1 MGEPIRVK
9 EYISETG
16 MEFLPSGMLIKSD
29 TGMGAT
35 HLELICAR
43 HSIVVEPIR
52 VTAANKVSS
61 AKSNN
66 DYPRDRLPFYVGSA
80 VGDIPKPNDS
90 NVKDYLNDENIVYK
104 KFICV
109 ADSLPKVI
117 RNIQAHGSLSA
128 SDFFLLIDE
137 IDSIQMD
144 SSFRSAMERCVDHYE
159 NQPDEMRAM
168 LTATP
173 LEFHNPLLQREPI
186 THFVLETSTLKPTLF
201 VQTSNGLQCMLD
213 RISKIIKTDDSKI
226 VIVINHI
233 QSIVVLIET
242 LIKTD
247 VPSANI
253 AVLCSSYS
261 KDDFPKHHKELTGK
275 IYPAKINFVTS
286 AYYSGYDIEESYHLI
301 CYANYT
307 VKSTMLS
314 PSQIKQIY
322 GRCRS
327 PFSILSH
334 LIVYR
339 PQYEGEPKNFPH
351 VTPQGLI
358 TEAQALVDS
367 DKCFKIHYPEGSVDN
382 LGILQNFRS
391 ILVDA
396 LNAKNLNSVRKSSD
410 KSGLVISYFFI
421 DSKIE
426 QYHNQ
431 ETFFAPISDPVARLT
446 ELGFLLE
453 EVQYYNEV
461 KLQAS
466 EAQQI
471 NARKSKLVEKMK
483 ELLELDEDTIGDELR
498 KMEAGFSFTANGRV
512 LSFMNELKFHF
523 PLKEVIEEALDMLVN
538 NKTGLPCRDLRA
550 FNNWLVGKYFQTAD
564 EDTPIRIFVNH
575 YFKIGDRLTSM
586 EIANR
591 MKDCI
596 VHAQL
601 KTLLGF
607 ESQLPVDVQGKQ
619 KLLVTMAAKFVN
631 FYRHRKK
638 GGDIFR
644 VLNVIPS
651 KAPRPKNEIRISP
664 DEMFNDS
671 VAVDLSTTFG

>member
-61 AKSNN
+61 AKTDD
-66 DYPRDRLPFYVGSA
+66 DYPKDRLPFYVGSA

-90 NVKDYLNDENIVYK
+90 NVRDYLNDKNIVYK

-109 ADSLPKVI
+109 ADSLPRVI
-117 RNIQAHGSLSA
+117 RNIQAHGSFSA
-128 SDFFLLIDE
+128 NDFFLLIDE

-173 LEFHNPLLQREPI
+173 LEFHNPILKKEPI
-186 THFVLETSTLKPTLF
+186 THFVLERSSLKPTLF
-201 VQTSNGLQCMLD
+201 VQTSNGLQCILD
-213 RISKIIKTDDSKI
+213 RISKITKTDNSKI

-253 AVLCSSYS
+253 AVLCGGYS

-307 VKSTMLS
+307 LKSTMLS

-339 PQYEGEPKNFPH
+339 PQYEGEPTNFTNI
-351 VTPQGLI
+351 TPQGLI

-382 LGILQNFRS
+382 LGILKNFRNL
-391 ILVDA
+391 LVDA
-396 LNAKNLNSVRKSSD
+396 LNAKNFYSVRNNSD
-410 KSGLVISYFFI
+410 NSRLVISYFFI

-426 QYHNQ
+426 QYNNY
-431 ETFFAPISDPVARLT
+431 ETFFAPTSDPVARLQ
-446 ELGFLLE
+446 EVGFSIE
-453 EVQYYNEV
+453 EVRYYNEV

-471 NARKSKLVEKMK
+471 NARKSNLVNKMK
-483 ELLELDEDTIGDELR
+483 ELLELHEDKIGDELR
-498 KMEAGFSFTANGRV
+498 KMEARFSFSVNGRV

-523 PLKEVIEEALDMLVN
+523 PLKEVIKEALDKLVN
-538 NKTGLPCRDLRA
+538 ENTGLPMRDLRA
-550 FNNWLVGKYFQTAD
+550 FNYWLVGKYFQTAD

-575 YFKIGDRLTSM
+575 YFKVGDRLTSI
-586 EIANR
+586 EIATR

-607 ESQLPVDVQGKQ
+607 ESQLPVDVEGNQKQ
-619 KLLVTMAAKFVN
+619 LVTLAAKFIS

-644 VLNVIPS
+644 VLDVIPAKS
-651 KAPRPKNEIRISP
+651 PRPKNEIRISP
-664 DEMFNDS
+664 DELFNDS
-671 VAVDLSTTFG
+671 VDISTTFG

>member
-61 AKSNN
+61 AKTDD

-90 NVKDYLNDENIVYK
+90 NVRDYLNDKNIVYK

-109 ADSLPKVI
+109 ADSLPRVI
-117 RNIQAHGSLSA
+117 RNIQAHGSFSA
-128 SDFFLLIDE
+128 NDFFLLIDE

-144 SSFRSAMERCVDHYE
+144 SSFRSAMERCVDYYE

-173 LEFHNPLLQREPI
+173 LEFHNPRLKKQPI
-186 THFVLETSTLKPTLF
+186 TYFVLERSSLKPTLF
-201 VQTSNGLQCMLD
+201 VQTSNGLQCILD
-213 RISKIIKTDDSKI
+213 RISKITKNDDSKI

-242 LIKTD
+242 LIKTG

-261 KDDFPKHHKELTGK
+261 KDDFPRHHKELTGK
-275 IYPAKINFVTS
+275 IYPTKINFVTS

-339 PQYEGEPKNFPH
+339 PQYEGEPKNFAH
-351 VTPQGLI
+351 ITPQGLI

-367 DKCFKIHYPEGSVDN
+367 EKCFKIHYPEGSVDN

-396 LNAKNLNSVRKSSD
+396 LNAKNLNSVRKNSD

-426 QYHNQ
+426 QYYNQ
-431 ETFFAPISDPVARLT
+431 ETFYAPTSDPLARL
-446 ELGFLLE
+446 EEVGFSLE
-453 EVQYYNEV
+453 VVQYYNEV
-461 KLQAS
+461 KLATS

-483 ELLELDEDTIGDELR
+483 ELLELDEETIGDELR
-498 KMEAGFSFTANGRV
+498 KMEASFSVTVNGRV

-523 PLKEVIEEALDMLVN
+523 SLKEVIEEALNMLVN
-538 NKTGLPCRDLRA
+538 KKTGLPMRDLRA
-550 FNNWLVGKYFQTAD
+550 FNNWLVGKYFQTTD
-564 EDTPIRIFVNH
+564 EDSPIRIFVNH
-575 YFKIGDRLTSM
+575 YFKVGQRLTSI
-586 EIANR
+586 EIATR

-601 KTLLGF
+601 KTLLGY
-607 ESQLPVDVQGKQ
+607 ESQLPVNIESNQKQ
-619 KLLVTMAAKFVN
+619 LVTLAAKFVN

-644 VLNVIPS
+644 VLNVIAAKS
-651 KAPRPKNEIRISP
+651 PRPKNEIRISP
-664 DEMFNDS
+664 DEMFYD
-671 VAVDLSTTFG
+671 AVDISTTFG

>member
-61 AKSNN
+61 AKTDD
-66 DYPRDRLPFYVGSA
+66 DYPKDRLPFYVGSA

-90 NVKDYLNDENIVYK
+90 NVRDYLNNENIVYK

-109 ADSLPKVI
+109 ADSLPRVI
-117 RNIQAHGSLSA
+117 RNIQAHGSFSA
-128 SDFFLLIDE
+128 NDFFLLIDE

-159 NQPDEMRAM
+159 NQTDEMRAM

-173 LEFHNPLLQREPI
+173 LEFHNPILKKEPI
-186 THFVLETSTLKPTLF
+186 THFVLERSSLKPTLF
-201 VQTSNGLQCMLD
+201 VQTSNGLQCILD
-213 RISKIIKTDDSKI
+213 RISKISKTDNSKI

-242 LIKTD
+242 LIKSG
-247 VPSANI
+247 VLSANI
-253 AVLCSSYS
+253 AVLCGSYS
-261 KDDFPKHHKELTGK
+261 KDDFPKHHQELTGK

-307 VKSTMLS
+307 LKSTMLS

-339 PQYEGEPKNFPH
+339 PQYEGEPTNFANI
-351 VTPQGLI
+351 TPQGLI
-358 TEAQALVDS
+358 TEAQAIVDS

-382 LGILQNFRS
+382 LGILKSFRS

-396 LNAKNLNSVRKSSD
+396 LNAKNLNSVRHSSD
-410 KSGLVISYFFI
+410 KSRLVISYFFI

-426 QYHNQ
+426 QYNNYK
-431 ETFFAPISDPVARLT
+431 TFFAPTSDPVARLQ
-446 ELGFLLE
+446 EVGFSIE
-453 EVQYYNEV
+453 EVRYYNEV

-471 NARKSKLVEKMK
+471 NARKSNLVDKMK
-483 ELLELDEDTIGDELR
+483 ELLELDEVKIGDELR
-498 KMEAGFSFTANGRV
+498 KMEARFSFTVNGRV
-512 LSFMNELKFHF
+512 FNFMNELKFHF
-523 PLKEVIEEALDMLVN
+523 PLKDVIEEALDKLVN
-538 NKTGLPCRDLRA
+538 ENTGLPMRDFRA
-550 FNNWLVGKYFQTAD
+550 FNYWLVGKYFQTAD

-575 YFKIGDRLTSM
+575 YFKVGDRLTSI
-586 EIANR
+586 EIATR

-607 ESQLPVDVQGKQ
+607 ESQLPVDVQGNQKQ
-619 KLLVTMAAKFVN
+619 LVTLAAKFIS

-644 VLNVIPS
+644 VLNVIAAKS
-651 KAPRPKNEIRISP
+651 PRPKNEIRISP

-671 VAVDLSTTFG
+671 VDISTTFG